1 MTQTLYAGMA
11 GDTDEGRFVSAGLY
25 RSKDGGAIAQIGR
38 RLPVQYRTAH
48 VYDILWDR
56 PA

>member
-25 RSKDGGAIAQIGR
+25 RRADDGAWERSTDPSAR
-38 RLPVQYRTAH
+38 RRKSA
-48 VYDILWDR
+48 R
-56 PA
+56 S